1 MSADLL
7 LAVVV
12 ALVGVVLARSV
23 VAEADAHRL
32 RGDDLWWN
40 PPCPTC
46 GDDLTTLMMRCR
58 ANRHPQRG
66 MNAFVLVALPI
77 LLVLLALAAPNGWVV
92 PAYVGFGFLVGVLT
106 VTDLD
111 TQLIPNRIL
120 VPGTLACG
128 VSLVIGGLFAST
140 PGSVVRALLAGVAYF
155 VVMFILAVV
164 AKGALGYGDVKLA
177 FPLGMFVGFVSW
189 SHVGIAI
196 VGAFLFG
203 GVVSLLLL
211 VTRRVRRTDAIAFG
225 PFMVAGAVASIV
237 FGSAFLD
244 WYRG

>member
-1 MSADLL
+1 MNADLF

-12 ALVGVVLARSV
+12 ALVGVVLARAV

-32 RGDDLWWN
+32 RGSDLWWN

-46 GDDLTTLMMRCR
+46 GDDLNVFLSKCR
-58 ANRHPQRG
+58 GNRHRQRA
-66 MNAFVLVALPI
+66 MNVLVLIALPV
-77 LLVLLALAAPNGWVV
+77 LLVLLAFGAPTGWVV
-92 PAYVGFGFLVGVLT
+92 PAYVAFGFMAGVLT
-106 VTDLD
+106 VTDID

-128 VSLVIGGLFAST
+128 LSLVIGGLFASM
-140 PGSVVRALLAGVAYF
+140 PGAVVRALLAGITYF
-155 VVMFILAVV
+155 VVMFVLALV

-189 SHVGIAI
+189 SHLGVAV
-196 VGAFLFG
+196 VGAFLLG
-203 GVVSLLLL
+203 GLVSVLLLI
-211 VTRRVRRTDAIAFG
+211 TRRVRRTDAIAFG